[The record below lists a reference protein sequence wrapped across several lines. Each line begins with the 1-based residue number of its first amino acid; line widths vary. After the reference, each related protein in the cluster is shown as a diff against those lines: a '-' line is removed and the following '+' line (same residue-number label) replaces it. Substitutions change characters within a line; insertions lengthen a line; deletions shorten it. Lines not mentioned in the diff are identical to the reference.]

1 MKKID
6 TKGGKVTNDC
16 GCSPKDTNMHKLQA
30 MGYKPK
36 FEKPS
41 PKTPA

>member
-1 MKKID
+1 MSKD
-6 TKGGKVTNDC
+6 TKSNPSNC
-16 GCSPKDTNMHKLQA
+16 GCSPKDTNLHKLA
-30 MGYKPK
+30 KMGYSPK

>member
-1 MKKID
+1 MKND
-6 TKGGKVTNDC
+6 TKGKASTHNC

>member
-1 MKKID
+1 MKKTD
-6 TKGGKVTNDC
+6 TKANKPLNNC
-16 GCSPKDTNMHKLQA
+16 GCSPKDTNMHKLA
-30 MGYKPK
+30 KMGYSPK